1 MNSGVINVKGYTT
14 PRSFSGFQIPIP
26 LQSMAI
32 RRYCEDRGLAFNHHV
47 AENITTDTY
56 LVLERIVEEAHL
68 YQAIAMCSIGMLPSD
83 SQHRTALF
91 ARCLAHKTSI
101 HFLFEQII
109 VTTESDVLAVDE
121 LISLTKLISGPPT
134 RLGNF
139 QYLTKHSS

>member
-1 MNSGVINVKGYTT
+1 
-14 PRSFSGFQIPIP
+14 
-26 LQSMAI
+26 MAI

-109 VTTESDVLAVDE
+109 VATESDVLAVDE
-121 LISLTKLISGPPT
+121 LISLTNLISGPPT

-139 QYLTKHSS
+139 RYLTKHSS